1 MGSIVTITQL
11 QNQTDATQCSEVRTL
26 PQAYTWDS
34 YATNFRLPVSQRR
47 MEARP
52 SMINTVVNGLKELPS
67 YFIKKAGRR
76 NEYGANPFFRP
87 VDANSCGA

>member
-1 MGSIVTITQL
+1 MQHSAARFVL
-11 QNQTDATQCSEVRTL
+11 YHKRTPGTVMRL
-26 PQAYTWDS
+26 V
-34 YATNFRLPVSQRR
+34 RLPVSQRR

-87 VDANSCGA
+87 VEANSCGA

>member
-1 MGSIVTITQL
+1 MQHSAARFVLYHKRTPGTIIRLT
-11 QNQTDATQCSEVRTL
+11 
-26 PQAYTWDS
+26 Y
-34 YATNFRLPVSQRR
+34 RLPASQRR

-67 YFIKKAGRR
+67 YFIKNIGRR

-87 VDANSCGA
+87 VEANSCGA

>member
-1 MGSIVTITQL
+1 MQRSAARFVLYHKRTPGTIMRLT
-11 QNQTDATQCSEVRTL
+11 
-26 PQAYTWDS
+26 Y
-34 YATNFRLPVSQRR
+34 RLPASQRR

-67 YFIKKAGRR
+67 YFIKKARRR